1 MKAFS
6 PLSLPCLQLIRA
18 SHSYF
23 HIHGPHFTSFRSTV
37 HVCSGL
43 SDPPPIVWSRVF
55 PQPSRAAAISRGSVA
70 GPVKTKARA
79 PNMEEENEI
88 TGPEAEP
95 EMGHGGLQVT
105 GFLSG
110 RD

>member
-1 MKAFS
+1 
-6 PLSLPCLQLIRA
+6 
-18 SHSYF
+18 
-23 HIHGPHFTSFRSTV
+23 
-37 HVCSGL
+37 
-43 SDPPPIVWSRVF
+43 
-55 PQPSRAAAISRGSVA
+55 
-70 GPVKTKARA
+70 
-79 PNMEEENEI
+79 MEEENEI